1 MTYESDDSRSGSAP
15 GKCLIIGDS
24 MLQKVNPEGW
34 DHEAYY
40 FAYSGIKAKQLT
52 QQIKIE
58 VLPPPKDIGVIF
70 LHVGTNNVSTRADL
84 KEREDVVEPPEIA
97 EDIMN
102 VVDTLRKHYEYAHI
116 TVSAILPRL
125 DPWKLGDLDRVNS
138 INGELKRSVNNSY
151 LKNLKFVDFSEHF
164 ISNWKIRK
172 ECYRFFYER
181 QLDEPDLCHLS
192 DDGNVR
198 LNETLKSYLAGTMHE
213 MRSKWP
219 RDAKIIGQR
228 EWEEF
233 RRRTFRSRDNP
244 RFKYTNYLPSQKS
257 YDRYIKSNP
266 RAAEANGDPNPKKS
280 GGGFNIAELLA
291 LKAKGRKDAE
301 ERAKSGGQIGT
312 VVEVLAV
319 DGIRENENLKSHAV
333 LRASIETDQI
343 RVVEIAHQE
352 QTLIIERGS
361 RTGRA
366 VGIKEE
372 NAVLAGHRTLSKMIA
387 ISECR
392 GDKTHAID
400 EGMIAEIRRGIL
412 DDRTL
417 TTQES
422 ARRKAEVVNRE
433 ITGKRIG
440 AIEDVASATV
450 HHKIMNL
457 EILDFEVIA
466 SLDREWKR
474 NGIFAS
480 ICVIALT

>member
-301 ERAKSGGQIGT
+301 ERAKSGG
-312 VVEVLAV
+312 
-319 DGIRENENLKSHAV
+319 RNENRQNSREPEQRNSRNRDRSRSPRGRRDSRERESKKSRRSPSFNRDRSDSRSRDRSSGADV
-333 LRASIETDQI
+333 DYRARKPDWAGSGNQG
-343 RVVEIAHQE
+343 R
-352 QTLIIERGS
+352 ERGS
-361 RTGRA
+361 RRA
-366 VGIKEE
+366 QDTFE
-372 NAVLAGHRTLSKMIA
+372 NDRDFRMPRGQDSRDR
-387 ISECR
+387 R
-392 GDKTHAID
+392 GDD
-400 EGMIAEIRRGIL
+400 RRDSSRDSRRQDSYDSRERSPEGRGRQSRDYREADWSDRR
-412 DDRTL
+412 
-417 TTQES
+417 
-422 ARRKAEVVNRE
+422 RR
-433 ITGKRIG
+433 
-440 AIEDVASATV
+440 
-450 HHKIMNL
+450 
-457 EILDFEVIA
+457 
-466 SLDREWKR
+466 
-474 NGIFAS
+474 
-480 ICVIALT
+480 